1 MRYLLM
7 RLMALVLVLVV
18 SSFVV
23 FGAMY
28 AAPGSPESFLVQGR
42 TVSPEVLAS
51 IRAQYSLDDPFLV
64 RYADWLGG
72 VLTGDLGRSLTTQQ
86 DVASLLGSRIPTTIC
101 LALFAAVLIVV
112 LGVGLGVVAG
122 TREGIAEKLVVL
134 GSNLGFAVPTFFAA
148 LVLMAVFGSGLG
160 WFPVHGAGSGFL
172 DRIWHLTLPAIALS
186 LPSIAVVA
194 RITRTAIRDEAESE
208 HVTMAIARGLPRR
221 IRVWRHTVRNS
232 MLPVTTVLGT
242 HVAGLV
248 AGAFV
253 IEYAFTLDG
262 VGALLVNAVQ
272 RKDFAVVQAIAL
284 VMVLA
289 FGLINLLVDLLYA
302 VIDPRVRTAG
312 GRR

>member
-28 AAPGSPESFLVQGR
+28 ADPGSPESFLVQGR

-112 LGVGLGVVAG
+112 LGVGLGVVEIGRA
-122 TREGIAEKLVVL
+122 
-134 GSNLGFAVPTFFAA
+134 
-148 LVLMAVFGSGLG
+148 
-160 WFPVHGAGSGFL
+160 
-172 DRIWHLTLPAIALS
+172 
-186 LPSIAVVA
+186 
-194 RITRTAIRDEAESE
+194 
-208 HVTMAIARGLPRR
+208 HV
-221 IRVWRHTVRNS
+221 
-232 MLPVTTVLGT
+232 
-242 HVAGLV
+242 
-248 AGAFV
+248 
-253 IEYAFTLDG
+253 
-262 VGALLVNAVQ
+262 
-272 RKDFAVVQAIAL
+272 
-284 VMVLA
+284 
-289 FGLINLLVDLLYA
+289 
-302 VIDPRVRTAG
+302 
-312 GRR
+312 